1 MATCVIEIK
10 DEVNCKLTGLDLHER
25 KELVNK
31 FKYDIPGAR
40 YLPAVRLGRWDGKV
54 AFAQLGGSTYI
65 NLLPEILPYLDS
77 RGYDISLND
86 LRTYRTQFEFTE
98 VSESTFAD
106 KVWPDKHPIAGQPV
120 VLRDY
125 QIEIINKFLSN
136 PQCLQEIATG
146 AGKTLITAALSYSCE
161 PYGRTIVIVPNKSLV
176 TQTEADYVNLGLD
189 VGVYFGD
196 RKEFGRTHTICTWQ
210 SLNILL
216 KGTKAYE
223 VDITIHEFLQ
233 DVVCV
238 MVDECFDGSTLI
250 TTPDGK
256 KRIKEL
262 KPGDRI
268 INLCEETKTYKEDTV
283 VKVHKNL
290 QHTQSEKMLELEFDN
305 GIKTKVTANHKFL
318 TDKGWIRADELTED
332 LEIIS
337 IQDRMKLVSKKEIE
351 KPQVTYNLHVEK
363 DHNYVA
369 NDAVVANCHMAKAD
383 ALKTLLTGVMAHVPI
398 RWGLTGTIPKEQ
410 YEFMAL
416 KCSIGNVIG
425 RLSASELQDQG
436 VLSNCHVNIL
446 QLIDHVEY
454 KDYQSELR
462 YLLET
467 EERLDYI
474 SKLIETIR
482 QEGNTL
488 ILVDRIAPGKALV
501 EKIKDAVF
509 VSGGTKANVRKES
522 YEEFATSDNFVAV
535 ATYGVA
541 AVGIN
546 IPRIFNLVL
555 IEPGK
560 SFVRVIQSIG
570 RGIRKAED
578 KDFVQIWDVTS
589 TCKFAKRHLT
599 TRKKFYTE
607 ANYPYA
613 VEKTEWK

>member
-1 MATCVIEIK
+1 MATAKLIIK
-10 DEVNCKLTGLDLHER
+10 DEVNVKIEGLELTER
-25 KELVNK
+25 KYLSNK
-31 FKYDIPGAR
+31 FKYEIPGAR

-54 AFAQLGGSTYI
+54 AYFQLGGSTYT
-65 NLLPEILPYLDS
+65 NLLPEILPYLDE
-77 RGYDISLND
+77 RGYDIELD
-86 LRTYRTQFEFTE
+86 DQRDYQTQFEFTE
-98 VSESTFAD
+98 VTESTFAH
-106 KVWPDKHPIAGQPV
+106 KVWPKNHPIAGQPV

-146 AGKTLITAALSYSCE
+146 AGKTLITAALSWSCE
-161 PYGRTIVIVPNKSLV
+161 PHGRTIVIVPNKSLV
-176 TQTEADYVNLGLD
+176 TQTEADYINLGLD

-238 MVDECFDGSTLI
+238 MVDE
-250 TTPDGK
+250 
-256 KRIKEL
+256 
-262 KPGDRI
+262 
-268 INLCEETKTYKEDTV
+268 V
-283 VKVHKNL
+283 
-290 QHTQSEKMLELEFDN
+290 
-305 GIKTKVTANHKFL
+305 
-318 TDKGWIRADELTED
+318 
-332 LEIIS
+332 
-337 IQDRMKLVSKKEIE
+337 
-351 KPQVTYNLHVEK
+351 
-363 DHNYVA
+363 
-369 NDAVVANCHMAKAD
+369 HMAKAD

-410 YEFMAL
+410 YEFMSL
-416 KCSIGNVIG
+416 KCSIGDVIG

-467 EERLDYI
+467 EERLEYI

-482 QEGNTL
+482 ATGNTL

-509 VSGGTKANVRKES
+509 VSGGTKADARKES
-522 YEEFATSDNFVAV
+522 YDEFATSDNFVAV

-607 ANYPYA
+607 ANYPFA